1 MLLDAGANHMPN
13 AEKMSITLTPE
24 LAAMITEAVATG
36 DYASTS
42 EVIREALRDWRM
54 KQVVRQQQLQEI
66 RRLWDEGMQS
76 GPGRFRD
83 IEGLIQEAERRFQA
97 EKAREDKN

>member
-1 MLLDAGANHMPN
+1 MSS

-24 LAAMITEAVATG
+24 LAAMVNEAVATG

-54 KQVVRQQQLQEI
+54 KQLVRRQQIQEI
-66 RRLWDEGMQS
+66 RRLWDEGIQS
-76 GPGRFRD
+76 GPGRFQD
-83 IEGLIQEAERRFQA
+83 VEELIQEAERRFQA
-97 EKAREDKN
+97 EKARQGEN